1 MKSNLLD
8 LLEISFGPKIMEYM
22 NDEDVIEIMKNDD
35 GSLFIDTLSQGMIF
49 KGYME
54 ADKALNIVYLVANH
68 SGQEATLENPIISA
82 ELPGSGFRFE
92 GNIPPNSATA
102 TFNIRKYSILDLTL
116 DDYVKD
122 NIMRKSQAELI
133 KKAVKDRKN
142 ILVVG
147 GTGSGKTTL
156 CNAILNEMSQ
166 YNQRIVIIQ
175 DTKELRCTCK
185 NKLFLNTSEYVTIR
199 KLLKSTLRRTP
210 TRIVIGEVRDGAALN
225 VLIAWNTGH
234 PGGLCTLHADS
245 AMKGIRQF
253 ESYVMEVSASPQR
266 EKIGDTINI
275 IIDLQKEGLG
285 RKVKGIIE
293 LKGYDNKKEEYIYE
307 YLN

>member
-185 NKLFLNTSEYVTIR
+185 NKLFLNTSEHVTIR